1 MSCTSKS
8 IYNSRFPVRFMSVF
22 SSVCRKN
29 GTKTLGKNMFS
40 KGVSSYIIGAVLAA
54 TRKKRVAA
62 SSEQLDS
69 GWISSI

>member
-40 KGVSSYIIGAVLAA
+40 KGVSSYIKGAVLAV

-62 SSEQLDS
+62 SSDQRDS

>member
-8 IYNSRFPVRFMSVF
+8 IYNSRFPVRFMSVI

-29 GTKTLGKNMFS
+29 GTKILGKIMFS

-62 SSEQLDS
+62 SSDQLDS